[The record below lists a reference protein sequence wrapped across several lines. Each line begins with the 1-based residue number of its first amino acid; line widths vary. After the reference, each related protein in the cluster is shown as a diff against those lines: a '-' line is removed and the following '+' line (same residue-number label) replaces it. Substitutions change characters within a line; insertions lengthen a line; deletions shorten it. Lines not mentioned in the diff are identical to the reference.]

1 MATMAVTGQD
11 QPLTRG
17 MRAILVVGGALV
29 AVAGV
34 QLFILSEETDRWFAF
49 TVVPPLTAAFLG
61 AFYFAACILAW
72 LSARERDW
80 SRARPGIPGVVA
92 FVWLTGI
99 ATLVHLDQF
108 AIDSSD
114 PITAELAWAWVLVYF
129 LEPPVLLAIF
139 VHQLRVPGAD
149 PPRRHRLPGWFRA
162 VTTAIGAVLAVLGVV
177 LFMAPTGASELWP
190 WELTSLTG
198 RLVAAWLVAQG
209 VVFLQVAWEDEWSR
223 LGPTMAAC
231 VAIGA
236 LQLAAL
242 ARYGESIEWDRAGAW
257 GYVAAA
263 AAVLLIGLY
272 GWPAARRAVSG
283 APRPGAAA
291 VRPST

>member
-1 MATMAVTGQD
+1 MAVTGQER
-11 QPLTRG
+11 PVTLG
-17 MRAILVVGGALV
+17 MRTILVVGGALV

-61 AFYFAACILAW
+61 AFYFAACVLAW
-72 LSARERDW
+72 LSAREREW

-99 ATLVHLDQF
+99 ATLVHLDKF
-108 AIDSSD
+108 ALDSSD
-114 PITAELAWAWVLVYF
+114 PVTAELAWAWVLIYF
-129 LEPPVLLAIF
+129 LEPPILLALF
-139 VHQLRVPGAD
+139 VHQLRVPGGD
-149 PPRRHRLPGWFRA
+149 PPRRHRLPTWFRGLSVA
-162 VTTAIGAVLAVLGVV
+162 LGAALVVIGAVLFV
-177 LFMAPTGASELWP
+177 APTGASELWP
-190 WELTSLTG
+190 WTLNALTG

-209 VVFLQVAWEDEWSR
+209 AVFVQVAWEDEWGR

-242 ARYGESIEWDRAGAW
+242 GRYSETIDWSRPGAW
-257 GYVAAA
+257 AYLAVAAG
-263 AAVLLIGLY
+263 VLLVGLY

-283 APRPGAAA
+283 PTRPAASA